1 MHEQREF
8 TPARDFFARL
18 SKTIGVNAT
27 RAMFIGVMKR
37 NAKLE
42 TRDARYIYI
51 YLRYR
56 KSPGNIR
63 RKSAIVDLCVCEMN
77 RTRYW
82 QQTAIYRSAKI
93 SARVYPNYSQ
103 SEIRELFPTMNEMS
117 RRGLPRVYVYIY
129 IYVPGVLHWSR
140 R

>member
-1 MHEQREF
+1 MRNWK
-8 TPARDFFARL
+8 R
-18 SKTIGVNAT
+18 AT
-27 RAMFIGVMKR
+27 RVI
-37 NAKLE
+37 
-42 TRDARYIYI
+42 YIYI

-63 RKSAIVDLCVCEMN
+63 RKSAIVDLCVCEMK

-117 RRGLPRVYVYIY
+117 RRGLPRVYIY
-129 IYVPGVLHWSR
+129 MYRVSHTGRGVNARKSLCKSAASISR
-140 R
+140 I